1 MQFVKSIT
9 QMENIAAKHHNM
21 SLGELQSKTTDEY
34 VYLLNDALE
43 HHEKIAKDNGRN
55 KRR

>member
-1 MQFVKSIT
+1 
-9 QMENIAAKHHNM
+9 MENVAAKHHNM

-34 VYLLNDALE
+34 VYLLNEALE
-43 HHEKIAKDNGRN
+43 YHEKIVKENGRN